1 MPGAADDAGVAAD
14 AAVFLGGGGGGLEPA
29 PATAAASLRLEVE
42 WPPCDWEE
50 VVEEAAASRI
60 SRW

>member
-14 AAVFLGGGGGGLEPA
+14 AAAVFLGGGGGGLEPA
-29 PATAAASLRLEVE
+29 PAAAASLRLEVE

-50 VVEEAAASRI
+50 VEEAAASRI